1 MKYELGPFGLRETVD
16 CFVALLL
23 GEVFFLG
30 GQGCVFFGGVLGR
43 GEHNVLFGGG
53 VLTKNAGSM
62 LNNRC

>member
-1 MKYELGPFGLRETVD
+1 MRETVD